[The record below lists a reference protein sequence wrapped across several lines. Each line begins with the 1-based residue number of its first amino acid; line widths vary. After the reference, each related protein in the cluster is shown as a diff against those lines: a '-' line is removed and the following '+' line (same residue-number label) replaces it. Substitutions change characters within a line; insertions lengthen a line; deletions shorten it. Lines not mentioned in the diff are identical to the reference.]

1 MFKTHL
7 FGARTILSSDV
18 EISRFILH
26 SDANTFVPDYPS
38 SLMELMGK
46 SSILVCNGDLQ
57 RRVHGLVGYF
67 LKSGQLRDQVTSDL
81 VRRMDGSMKD
91 WKDGEVV
98 HIQDQAKSVNYLS
111 LSLFYFKAWY
121 VAVAYS
127 KTARSCIKK
136 VGLKYAHV
144 LIFVPELKN

>member
-1 MFKTHL
+1 
-7 FGARTILSSDV
+7 
-18 EISRFILH
+18 
-26 SDANTFVPDYPS
+26 
-38 SLMELMGK
+38 MELMGK

-81 VRRMDGSMKD
+81 VRRMDGAMKD

-111 LSLFYFKAWY
+111 LSFI
-121 VAVAYS
+121 S
-127 KTARSCIKK
+127 KLGT
-136 VGLKYAHV
+136 
-144 LIFVPELKN
+144 